1 MGDNGK
7 VQTER
12 DRSSERE
19 RETEKKT
26 EIDRGV
32 NEITACKEEK

>member
-1 MGDNGK
+1 MERCR
-7 VQTER
+7 QRETEAAR
-12 DRSSERE
+12 ERE

>member
-1 MGDNGK
+1 MADNGK

-12 DRSSERE
+12 DRSSE